1 MSTETKS
8 RLIRQPTLADV
19 LDRLQM
25 VANLSERRR
34 KDLASDVRSFCR
46 IVELPVDRVAACT
59 PVLRQLAERT
69 TRAAKTISRG
79 RWSNILSGLRKSL
92 QLTGI
97 RPTKFELLPQPA
109 PVWEELLTLVYDK
122 RRIVFSRFA
131 RYCTKLAITPEQVDD
146 LIICQ
151 FRQALEDEAFSDPA
165 SKIARLCRAWNKAA
179 EALSGWPQQRLTIPH
194 RVRGYSLPWS
204 VYPVSL
210 QAEIEHY
217 LAKSLT
223 PDPLDPDAPS
233 SVRPAT
239 IVTRKQTL
247 RELAAGRVARGTPV
261 AEIRGL
267 ADLVKPAALVDGL
280 YFFVDRAGNTVTPS
294 VLYKAILGR
303 SIARNFLKL
312 PEAELTEL
320 DRICKR
326 ISSELGKYAK
336 RGLTEK
342 NQRRLHQFLDDKQ
355 VAALVALPQALYARA
370 KRRPVDLRSAL
381 TVQTAVAIEL
391 LTMTLLRSSNIR
403 CLSYSKHFVRAR
415 FRGRRV
421 MHLVLSAQQ
430 VKNSVD
436 LEFPLL
442 ERTTIILKS
451 YMDIYQPILSRGHET
466 DLLFPGL
473 RGQPKARRGF
483 GHQVTDA
490 IRRATGIEMHPHLF
504 RHLGAFLFLNAHPGE
519 YETVRRLLG
528 HNSITTTIKFYV
540 GLQAVAD
547 FRRYDDVI
555 LGHGPSG
562 KKP

>member
-1 MSTETKS
+1 
-8 RLIRQPTLADV
+8 
-19 LDRLQM
+19 
-25 VANLSERRR
+25 
-34 KDLASDVRSFCR
+34 
-46 IVELPVDRVAACT
+46 
-59 PVLRQLAERT
+59 
-69 TRAAKTISRG
+69 
-79 RWSNILSGLRKSL
+79 
-92 QLTGI
+92 
-97 RPTKFELLPQPA
+97 
-109 PVWEELLTLVYDK
+109 
-122 RRIVFSRFA
+122 
-131 RYCTKLAITPEQVDD
+131 
-146 LIICQ
+146 
-151 FRQALEDEAFSDPA
+151 
-165 SKIARLCRAWNKAA
+165 
-179 EALSGWPQQRLTIPH
+179 
-194 RVRGYSLPWS
+194 
-204 VYPVSL
+204 VSL
-210 QAEIEHY
+210 QADIEHY

-247 RELAAGRVARGTPV
+247 RELAAARVARGTPS
-261 AEIRGL
+261 AEIGGL
-267 ADLVKPAALVDGL
+267 ADLVRPAALVDGL
-280 YFFVDRAGNTVTPS
+280 YFFVDRAGNDVPKDVLYRG

-312 PEAELTEL
+312 PEAELVEL

-326 ISSELGKYAK
+326 IRSELAKYAK
-336 RGLTEK
+336 PGLAEK
-342 NQRRLHQFLDDKQ
+342 NRRRLHQFLDDRQ

-370 KRRPVDLRSAL
+370 KHCPVDLRSAL

-391 LTMTLLRSSNIR
+391 LTMTLLRSTNIR

-415 FRGRRV
+415 FRGRCL

-442 ERTTIILKS
+442 ERTTVLLKS
-451 YMDIYQPILSRGHET
+451 YMDIYQPILSRGRET

-483 GHQVTDA
+483 GHQVTDT
-490 IRRATGIEMHPHLF
+490 IRRKTGIEMHPHLF

-528 HNSITTTIKFYV
+528 HNSIKTTINFYV